1 MKDYPNRERR
11 LLDYF
16 LDRENQKVS
25 TFTLERISGR
35 RSWRTV
41 VSLARKRARLLRRE
55 IVNSQVRVYK
65 RGRLQRVDS
74 FYTLVKTTKMSRALG
89 RP

>member
-1 MKDYPNRERR
+1 MTTPNRERK

-16 LDRENQKVS
+16 LDREGTPVS

-41 VSLARKRARLLRRE
+41 VSLARARARHLRRD
-55 IVNSQVRVYK
+55 IVNHQVRVYK
-65 RGRLQRVDS
+65 HGKLHRVDS
-74 FYTLVKTTKMSRALG
+74 FYTLVKVPRKAA
-89 RP
+89 